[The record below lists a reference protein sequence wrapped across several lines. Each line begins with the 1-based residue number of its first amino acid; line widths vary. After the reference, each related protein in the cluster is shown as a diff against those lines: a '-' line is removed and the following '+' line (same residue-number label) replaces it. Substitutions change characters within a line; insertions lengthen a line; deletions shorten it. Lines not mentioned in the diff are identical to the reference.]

1 MKWLKSWLVQQLNGK
16 FTFSEEIT
24 FDPSL
29 IKSTNY
35 LLGLKDVH
43 ISGDGFYDRQYELLM
58 LHILIKGVMIVP
70 CALSL
75 EPVDYIFETTADLK
89 YSFNQTQQD
98 DEIIVVK
105 GLEIDIIPVVWELIS
120 LEIPF
125 KVIKTGATIQ
135 SKGEGWEV
143 KSETIKSNDTPV
155 DPRLAKLNDYF
166 KKQ

>member
-1 MKWLKSWLVQQLNGK
+1 MQTINKILKS
-16 FTFSEEIT
+16 TYS
-24 FDPSL
+24 PR
-29 IKSTNY
+29 
-35 LLGLKDVH
+35 H
-43 ISGDGFYDRQYELLM
+43 
-58 LHILIKGVMIVP
+58 VP
-70 CALSL
+70 
-75 EPVDYIFETTADLK
+75 
-89 YSFNQTQQD
+89 

-155 DPRLAKLNDYF
+155 DPRLAKQLN
-166 KKQ
+166 